1 MLRLGNKLKL
11 ILMLTLIGALV
22 VPIFWSG
29 TALAL
34 SNPTS
39 ISLEVV
45 RVFED
50 VWATGDQLYFIEYKV
65 MYDPTPTEDASDT
78 FFVGIYDG
86 SSLMRSKVLMY
97 YDHNI
102 LCLYL
107 APGVALVSEGTY
119 TVVLAGNPTYFPTLT
134 EGVNKVSWGLS
145 SSHWLPG
152 TYLCDFIIDEAETL
166 ETSWGIDLL
175 DSNNRLN
182 DTGETTFELQIPSL
196 NSLCP
201 DIYAYSVTYPEPSVA
216 DNASTYQPQLNANV
230 PTRLQNAFNGIGNWI
245 GIPGVY
251 VGGVLAGGLYLLL
264 VGRLYLATGSQVG
277 SIVIGMPFF
286 LLMFLMGI
294 IPLVVFFVFG
304 TIVIVL
310 AGIVFILGRFA

>member
-1 MLRLGNKLKL
+1 MFRLRKGAILL
-11 ILMLTLIGALV
+11 IIVLVSISAPLISAGKAYAISD
-22 VPIFWSG
+22 PD
-29 TALAL
+29 
-34 SNPTS
+34 S
-39 ISLEVV
+39 ISLEAV

-50 VWATGDQLYFIEYKV
+50 VWETGDQLYFVEYKV
-65 MYDPTPTEDASDT
+65 MYDPTPSEDASDT
-78 FFVGIYDG
+78 FFVGIYSG
-86 SSLMRSKVLMY
+86 TTLERSKPLMY

-107 APGVALVSEGTY
+107 DPESALVSGGTY
-119 TVVLAGNPTYFPTLT
+119 TVRIAGNPAYFTVLT
-134 EGVNKVSWGLS
+134 EGVNQASWGLS
-145 SSHWLPG
+145 SAHWLPG
-152 TYLCDFIIDEAETL
+152 TYLCDYVVSTAEDL
-166 ETSWGIDLL
+166 EISWGIDLL

-182 DTGETTFELQIPSL
+182 DTGATTFELQIPTLQST
-196 NSLCP
+196 CT
-201 DIYAYSVTYPEPSVA
+201 DIYTYSIVYPTPYPTSS
-216 DNASTYQPQLNANV
+216 NGSTYQPTLTSYI
-230 PTRLQNAFNGIGNWI
+230 PTRLQSAFNGIGNWI

-251 VGGVLAGGLYLLL
+251 VGGILAAGLYLLL

-286 LLMFLMGI
+286 LLMFLIGV